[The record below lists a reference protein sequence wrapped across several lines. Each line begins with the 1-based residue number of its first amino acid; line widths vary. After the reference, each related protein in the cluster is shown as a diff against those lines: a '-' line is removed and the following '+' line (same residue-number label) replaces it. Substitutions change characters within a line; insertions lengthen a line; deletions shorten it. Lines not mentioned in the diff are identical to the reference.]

1 MPAVSLVVILQIV
14 AVVHLFRTGRNMTWL
29 FLIILVPL
37 IGSIAYFIVEV
48 MPSLQNSPGARRA
61 LNRARTAMDP
71 SRGVREGSLNY
82 ERSQNVESAARLA
95 GELTKAG
102 RHAEAIRICNEARTG
117 LFEDDPKIL
126 LALANAQFAASEYES
141 AVATL
146 DYLRD
151 KNPGFRSAN
160 GHLVYARALEE
171 NGATARA
178 LEEYAALVNYYIP
191 APKPACARRCSAKS
205 SAISRAPTSSSQPFS
220 TTRASRQSTSSAASV
235 SGSSSPNA
243 SRADRRFVL
252 QLLRTLQS
260 FVSGHARPSALGPAR
275 STPTSCAARSSH

>member
-1 MPAVSLVVILQIV
+1 MPAVSLVVILQII

-61 LNRARTAMDP
+61 LNRARSAMDL

-126 LALANAQFAASEYES
+126 LTLANAQFAASEYAS
-141 AVATL
+141 TVATL

-151 KNPGFRSAN
+151 KNPGFRSAD

-178 LEEYAALVNYYIP
+178 LEEYAALVNYYP
-191 APKPACARRCSAKS
+191 GAEARV
-205 SAISRAPTSSSQPFS
+205 
-220 TTRASRQSTSSAASV
+220 RQAMLYKKL
-235 SGSSSPNA
+235 GDQ
-243 SRADRRFVL
+243 SRADELFAAIL
-252 QLLRTLQS
+252 ND
-260 FVSGHARPSALGPAR
+260 ARLAPKHFQR
-275 STPTSCAARSSH
+275 SEREWIELAKREQQR